1 MKIHG
6 KQWLPFLGIQT
17 EKKIIKNDALPHKPN
32 CVEHVLSGDST
43 FFHAADYFSYLTN
56 EKMLLQSSLLFI
68 FFYLAS
74 SPPSMLRLLPHT
86 VITYCMEHKL
96 CAHNFSGNRKKRRKS
111 SFYIVV
117 ATAAVVAVIILLLI
131 IVRLVVEFYG
141 INFICGL

>member
-68 FFYLAS
+68 FFIWHRRRLRCSGCCRIQSLHIAWNINYVRIIFRGIEKRDGNHRFILLL
-74 SPPSMLRLLPHT
+74 LRLL
-86 VITYCMEHKL
+86 
-96 CAHNFSGNRKKRRKS
+96 
-111 SFYIVV
+111 
-117 ATAAVVAVIILLLI
+117 LLL
-131 IVRLVVEFYG
+131 LSY
-141 INFICGL
+141 CY

>member
-1 MKIHG
+1 MANNG
-6 KQWLPFLGIQT
+6 YLFWEYKQK
-17 EKKIIKNDALPHKPN
+17 KKIIKNDALPHKPN

-68 FFYLAS
+68 FFIWHRRR
-74 SPPSMLRLLPHT
+74 LR
-86 VITYCMEHKL
+86 C
-96 CAHNFSGNRKKRRKS
+96 SGCCRIQSLHIAWNINYVRIIFRGIEKKRRKS
-111 SFYIVV
+111 LFYIVV